1 MTRAVA
7 AIAAAFVACLG
18 FSGEAYGHAQL
29 ISSNP
34 GPDQVLRKA
43 PERVEFHFNEAVST
57 DLGEITVIG
66 PAGDVLAEGIPVP
79 DPRDPAVV
87 SIALP
92 RSPDKGTYTATYR
105 VVSADSHP
113 ISGGFSFTV
122 RQSSS
127 TGEGATA
134 AVSPPSAGAVV
145 AGESGTRG
153 STEVVFWL
161 CRLLALAT
169 TTLLVGV
176 LVFLWS
182 SGVLRAAAGR
192 SKDAG
197 PAAGRRA
204 GVLVGAG
211 VVIGIVAVLL
221 MIPAQ
226 GATVA
231 ASTIGAGFDS
241 GTLRSVAESRFG
253 SVNLLRAAAFL
264 TFIPIAIALSRGRSP
279 GPSYV
284 LLAALGSA
292 VLFVAPGQA
301 GHAATADPSWLVMP
315 ASVLHTASMAIWGGG
330 LVAMALLL
338 NAPPVSPSSDRS
350 KAVLATLERFS
361 PVALICALALA
372 ITGTAQAVVEVG
384 SPEDLVESS
393 FGRLVLAKVAVF
405 LVLVVLGWNN
415 RSRLLP
421 ALAAFVAK
429 RSGPDTSA
437 RLLRSVTGGA
447 FLVVL
452 ALMLTSA
459 LVAEEPKGL
468 APPGPPSGMVET
480 SGYRLDFLISPGL
493 EGRNEVTLRLEL
505 EPGSRP
511 PTEATLAA
519 SNDNWGSGAGSSDL
533 GLQRSGRETY
543 ISPNAVFDRS
553 GEWQFRAEFR
563 TGRFD
568 VEVFEFEAEI
578 ASAE

>member
-1 MTRAVA
+1 
-7 AIAAAFVACLG
+7 
-18 FSGEAYGHAQL
+18 
-29 ISSNP
+29 
-34 GPDQVLRKA
+34 
-43 PERVEFHFNEAVST
+43 
-57 DLGEITVIG
+57 
-66 PAGDVLAEGIPVP
+66 
-79 DPRDPAVV
+79 
-87 SIALP
+87 
-92 RSPDKGTYTATYR
+92 
-105 VVSADSHP
+105 
-113 ISGGFSFTV
+113 
-122 RQSSS
+122 
-127 TGEGATA
+127 
-134 AVSPPSAGAVV
+134 
-145 AGESGTRG
+145 
-153 STEVVFWL
+153 
-161 CRLLALAT
+161 
-169 TTLLVGV
+169 
-176 LVFLWS
+176 
-182 SGVLRAAAGR
+182 
-192 SKDAG
+192 
-197 PAAGRRA
+197 
-204 GVLVGAG
+204 
-211 VVIGIVAVLL
+211 
-221 MIPAQ
+221 
-226 GATVA
+226 
-231 ASTIGAGFDS
+231 
-241 GTLRSVAESRFG
+241 
-253 SVNLLRAAAFL
+253 
-264 TFIPIAIALSRGRSP
+264 
-279 GPSYV
+279 
-284 LLAALGSA
+284 
-292 VLFVAPGQA
+292 
-301 GHAATADPSWLVMP
+301 
-315 ASVLHTASMAIWGGG
+315 
-330 LVAMALLL
+330 MALLL

-372 ITGTAQAVVEVG
+372 ITGTAQAVVEVE
-384 SPEDLVESS
+384 SPGDLVESS

-437 RLLRSVTGGA
+437 RLLRSVTAGA

-519 SNDNWGSGAGSSDL
+519 SNENWGSGAGSSDL

-553 GEWQFRAEFR
+553 GEWRFRAEFR